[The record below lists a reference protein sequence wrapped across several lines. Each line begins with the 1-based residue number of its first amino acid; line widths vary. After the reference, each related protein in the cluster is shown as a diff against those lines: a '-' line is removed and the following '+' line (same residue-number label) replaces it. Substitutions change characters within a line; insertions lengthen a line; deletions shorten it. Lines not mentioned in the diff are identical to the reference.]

1 MQYCM
6 KHQTCRGDIT
16 SPDSKVFLLQALH
29 FIDPVIDLA
38 PPISPVPTVS
48 FASRF
53 HSPQSDTVPMS
64 FTVLH
69 FNM

>member
-1 MQYCM
+1 MQYCV
-6 KHQTCRGDIT
+6 KHQTWRGDIT
-16 SPDSKVFLLQALH
+16 SPDSKVFLLQAVH
-29 FIDPVIDLA
+29 FIDRVIDPVPL
-38 PPISPVPTVS
+38 ISPVPTVS

-53 HSPQSDTVPMS
+53 HSPRSDTVPMS